1 MDPRARGFA
10 VPAALS
16 VVVIAGLAAEC
27 KSDSGTSTAADA
39 GDDSSVDASDGSVG
53 GGGGAD
59 GADAPVIVLGGS
71 GGTLCGG
78 GFSTGACPGVL
89 VCVDGGADAETPCC
103 QCFVA

>member
-27 KSDSGTSTAADA
+27 KSDSGTSTSADA
-39 GDDSSVDASDGSVG
+39 GDGSSVDASDGSV

-71 GGTLCGG
+71 GGTPCG
-78 GFSTGACPGVL
+78 GFSGGACPGTL
-89 VCVDGGADAETPCC
+89 VCMDGGADAETPCC
-103 QCFVA
+103 QCFIA